1 MTSSSVFSTP
11 LMSSRYRMCIILP
24 SFPSSV
30 KLRFIEL
37 DIFIIISARWIT
49 WQTSLTETR
58 SDISRM
64 LRFAEFSF
72 RRTLCFSRIW
82 RVELMF
88 RIISS
93 LDLR

>member
-1 MTSSSVFSTP
+1 
-11 LMSSRYRMCIILP
+11 MCMMLP

-30 KLRFIEL
+30 KLRLIED
-37 DIFIIISARWIT
+37 DIFRIISARWIT
-49 WQTSLTETR
+49 WHTSETETS

-64 LRFAEFSF
+64 FRFDVFSF
-72 RRTLCFSRIW
+72 RRTLCFSRTW